1 MLKRP
6 VGRSILENLFQRR
19 SKNLERQDFKPV
31 KNVLVLAEIN
41 EDGSIPNIVLQLLG
55 LGKDLASHFGERL
68 YAIIMGKDIS
78 SASEELSRY
87 EVDEVF
93 AADDERYSEYN
104 PDIYLPVLEMVCKDI
119 NPRLFLCGH
128 TSVGQDLLPR
138 LAFAL
143 NAGLITDC
151 IDIKAA
157 GGELSFTRP
166 VYGGNVLA
174 TQRIRSSIAIATV
187 RVGVGKPPAP
197 STVAEKI
204 ISLPAFP
211 VEARLKIT
219 GRTLVDQKD
228 CPLDEASVVVSG
240 GKGMEGKEGFKLL
253 LELARL
259 LGGAVGATRPPCDL
273 GWAPPSCQVGITGK
287 VVAPDLYIAVGIS
300 GSTQHLSGMGDS
312 RKIVAINKDPEANIF
327 NVSDYGLVGD
337 WKQILP
343 PFMERLKDH
352 MGNKR

>member
-1 MLKRP
+1 
-6 VGRSILENLFQRR
+6 
-19 SKNLERQDFKPV
+19 NLERQDFKTA

-41 EDGSIPNIVLQLLG
+41 EDRSIPNIVLQLLG
-55 LGKDLASHFGERL
+55 LGKGLATHFGERL
-68 YAIIMGKDIS
+68 YAIIIGKDIS

-87 EVDEVF
+87 GVDEVF

-104 PDIYLPVLEMVCKDI
+104 PDIYLPVLERVCKDI
-119 NPRLFLCGH
+119 NLRLLLSGH
-128 TSVGQDLLPR
+128 TSAGQDLLPR

-174 TQRIRSSIAIATV
+174 KQRVRSTIAIATV
-187 RVGVGKPPAP
+187 RVGVGKPPAL
-197 STVAEKI
+197 STGAGKI
-204 ISLPAFP
+204 TSLAPAFP
-211 VEARLKIT
+211 VETRLKIT

-228 CPLDEASVVVSG
+228 CPLEEASVVVSG
-240 GKGMEGKEGFKLL
+240 GKGMGGKEGFKLL
-253 LELARL
+253 LELARF

-343 PFMERLKDH
+343 PFMARLKDL
-352 MGNKR
+352 MGNRG